1 MTGMGCRQSV
11 SGWSM
16 TPHKNSSFTR
26 RTLGWFLAAA
36 LCLGLA
42 LPSTAQAAA
51 MPASVESPAPTRGE
65 TAIERAMKA
74 VVAISPQDEAARKQ
88 NGDSEAAGGSGFVID
103 ASGLILTNAHV
114 VAKLDTVEVTF
125 SNGKRYKGKVIGRDG
140 RTDLALVKIEAEG
153 PLPVLKFAKSS
164 KLPLG
169 AKIFA
174 LGNPMGNR
182 FSVTSGIIS
191 GYDRAYD
198 VAWPVNFI
206 QHDAALNP
214 GNSGGPLITEEG
226 EVIGINTAT
235 PPETIFDI
243 GIGLAIPAELA
254 ARIAPKLLADG
265 KVVRGRLGVTAS
277 SADAGMAEALGAPG
291 KSGLI
296 VDAVS
301 KGGAAERAGLKIGDL
316 LLSVEG
322 RRLEVV
328 RDLSMALIDTRPG
341 ERVKVQVIRDG
352 KPVELAVALES
363 DDDTAGERGK
373 VAALSMDLGGDA
385 QGGFVLGFEF
395 KTGPT
400 GKVLVGKVEEASI
413 GQMYGLYEGDE
424 LLAVDGVAMRDPAAA
439 MAAITGSKRDVSVLR
454 IQRAGQGTLHV
465 ALPLSAEAAKARR
478 PGVPR
483 RFPRGPL

>member
-1 MTGMGCRQSV
+1 MHPKSSV
-11 SGWSM
+11 
-16 TPHKNSSFTR
+16 NLTR
-26 RTLGWFLAAA
+26 RTLGWFLGPA
-36 LCLGLA
+36 LCLSVA
-42 LPSTAQAAA
+42 LPSTARAAA
-51 MPASVESPAPTRGE
+51 MPDTPKVTATATAE
-65 TAIERAMKA
+65 TAIDRAMKA

-88 NGDSEAAGGSGFVID
+88 NGDTEAAGGSGFVIHET
-103 ASGLILTNAHV
+103 GLILTNAHV
-114 VAKLDTVEVTF
+114 VAKLETVEVTF
-125 SNGKRYKGKVIGRDG
+125 ANGKRYRGKVIGRDG
-140 RTDLALVKIEAEG
+140 RTDLAIVKIDADG
-153 PLPVLKFAKSS
+153 PLPVLKLAKSS

-169 AKIFA
+169 AKVFA

-254 ARIAPKLLADG
+254 AKIATQLAADG

-296 VDAVS
+296 IDAVS
-301 KGGAAERAGLKIGDL
+301 DGAATRGGLKIGDL

-322 RRLEVV
+322 RKLEVV
-328 RDLSMALIDTRPG
+328 RDLSMALIDSKPG
-341 ERVKVQVIRDG
+341 DKVRVEIVRDG
-352 KPVELAVALES
+352 KPVSLAVALEA
-363 DDDTAGERGK
+363 DDDLAGERGK
-373 VAALSMDLGGDA
+373 VAALAMDMSGTAGGTYN
-385 QGGFVLGFEF
+385 LGFALR
-395 KTGPT
+395 GD
-400 GKVLVGKVEEASI
+400 GGRVLVGKVEEASI

-424 LLAVDGVAMRDPAAA
+424 LLAVDGVPPRDAVAA
-439 MAAITGSKRDVSVLR
+439 MAAIQGSKRDVAVLR

>member
-1 MTGMGCRQSV
+1 MNPNPSV
-11 SGWSM
+11 
-16 TPHKNSSFTR
+16 NLTR
-26 RTLGWFLAAA
+26 RTLGWFLGAA
-36 LCLGLA
+36 LCLGVA
-42 LPSTAQAAA
+42 LPSTARAAA
-51 MPASVESPAPTRGE
+51 MPDQPKVAATTQSE
-65 TAIERAMKA
+65 TAIERAMRA
-74 VVAISPQDEAARKQ
+74 VVAISPQDAAARKQ
-88 NGDSEAAGGSGFVID
+88 NGDTEAAGGSGFVIHE
-103 ASGLILTNAHV
+103 SGIILTNAHV

-125 SNGKRYKGKVIGRDG
+125 ANGKRYTGKVIGRDG
-140 RTDLALVKIEAEG
+140 RTDLAVVKIDAEQ
-153 PLPVLKFAKSS
+153 PLPILKLAKSS
-164 KLPLG
+164 RLPLG
-169 AKIFA
+169 AKVFA

-243 GIGLAIPAELA
+243 GIGLAIPSELVAKIA
-254 ARIAPKLLADG
+254 AQLVADG

-291 KSGLI
+291 KTGLI
-296 VDAVS
+296 IDAVS
-301 KGGAAERAGLKIGDL
+301 SDGAAARSGLKIGDL

-322 RRLEVV
+322 RKLEVV
-328 RDLSMALIDTRPG
+328 RDLSMALIDSKPG
-341 ERVKVQVIRDG
+341 DKVKVEIVRDG
-352 KPVELAVALES
+352 KPVSLAVALEA
-363 DDDTAGERGK
+363 DDDLAGERGK
-373 VAALSMDLGGDA
+373 VAALAMDMSGTAGGSYN
-385 QGGFVLGFEF
+385 LGFALR
-395 KTGPT
+395 GD
-400 GKVLVGKVEEASI
+400 GGRVLVGKVDEASI

-424 LLAVDGVAMRDPAAA
+424 LLAIDGVAPRDAVAA
-439 MAAITGSKRDVSVLR
+439 MAAIKASKRDVAVLR

-465 ALPLSAEAAKARR
+465 ALPLTAEAAKARR

>member
-1 MTGMGCRQSV
+1 M
-11 SGWSM
+11 
-16 TPHKNSSFTR
+16 
-26 RTLGWFLAAA
+26 
-36 LCLGLA
+36 
-42 LPSTAQAAA
+42 
-51 MPASVESPAPTRGE
+51 
-65 TAIERAMKA
+65 
-74 VVAISPQDEAARKQ
+74 
-88 NGDSEAAGGSGFVID
+88 
-103 ASGLILTNAHV
+103 
-114 VAKLDTVEVTF
+114 AKLDTVEVTF
-125 SNGKRYKGKVIGRDG
+125 ADGKRYTGKVIGRDG
-140 RTDLALVKIEAEG
+140 RTDLAVVKIDADA
-153 PLPVLKFAKSS
+153 PLPILKMAKSS
-164 KLPLG
+164 RLPLG
-169 AKIFA
+169 ARVFA

-254 ARIAPKLLADG
+254 AKIAAQLVADG

-296 VDAVS
+296 IDAVS
-301 KGGAAERAGLKIGDL
+301 ADAATRGGLKIGDL

-322 RRLEVV
+322 RKLEVV
-328 RDLSMALIDTRPG
+328 RDLSMALIDSKPG
-341 ERVKVQVIRDG
+341 DKVKVEIVRDG
-352 KPVELAVALES
+352 KTIALAVALEA
-363 DDDTAGERGK
+363 DDDLAGERGK
-373 VAALSMDLGGDA
+373 AAALTMDMSGTAGGA
-385 QGGFVLGFEF
+385 YHLGFALR
-395 KTGPT
+395 GD
-400 GKVLVGKVEEASI
+400 GGRVLVGQVEEASI

-424 LLAVDGVAMRDPAAA
+424 LLAVDGVAPRDAAAA
-439 MAAITGSKRDVSVLR
+439 MAAIRGSKRDVAVLR

-465 ALPLSAEAAKARR
+465 ALPLTAEAAKARR

>member
-1 MTGMGCRQSV
+1 MNPNPSV
-11 SGWSM
+11 
-16 TPHKNSSFTR
+16 NLTR
-26 RTLGWFLAAA
+26 RTLGWFLGAA
-36 LCLGLA
+36 LCLGVA
-42 LPSTAQAAA
+42 LPTTARAAA
-51 MPASVESPAPTRGE
+51 MPDTPKVAAPAQAE
-65 TAIERAMKA
+65 TAIDRAMKA

-88 NGDSEAAGGSGFVID
+88 NGDTEAAGGSGFVIH

-125 SNGKRYKGKVIGRDG
+125 ANGKRYRGKVIGRDG
-140 RTDLALVKIEAEG
+140 RTDLAIVKIEADG
-153 PLPVLKFAKSS
+153 PLPVLKLAKSS

-169 AKIFA
+169 SKVFA

-254 ARIAPKLLADG
+254 AKIAPQLVADG

-291 KSGLI
+291 KTGLI
-296 VDAVS
+296 IDAVS
-301 KGGAAERAGLKIGDL
+301 DSATARGGLKIGDL
-316 LLSVEG
+316 LLSVDG
-322 RRLEVV
+322 RKMEVV
-328 RDLSMALIDTRPG
+328 RDLSMALIDSKPG
-341 ERVKVQVIRDG
+341 DKVRVEIVRDG
-352 KPVELAVALES
+352 KSVALAVPLEA
-363 DDDTAGERGK
+363 DDDLAGERGK
-373 VAALSMDLGGDA
+373 VAALAMDMSGAAAGPFTL
-385 QGGFVLGFEF
+385 GFVLRADGAR
-395 KTGPT
+395 
-400 GKVLVGKVEEASI
+400 VLVGKVEEASI

-424 LLAVDGVAMRDPAAA
+424 LLAVDGVAPRDAAAA
-439 MAAITGSKRDVSVLR
+439 MAAIKASKRDVAVLR

>member
-1 MTGMGCRQSV
+1 MNPKSSV
-11 SGWSM
+11 
-16 TPHKNSSFTR
+16 NLTR
-26 RTLGWFLAAA
+26 RTLGWFLGAA
-36 LCLGLA
+36 LCMGVA
-42 LPSTAQAAA
+42 LPGSAQAAA
-51 MPASVESPAPTRGE
+51 MPETRAAAASTQSE

-88 NGDSEAAGGSGFVID
+88 NGDTEAAGGSGFVIH

-125 SNGKRYKGKVIGRDG
+125 ANGKRYSGRVIGRDG
-140 RTDLALVKIEAEG
+140 RTDLAIVKIDADG
-153 PLPVLKFAKSS
+153 PLPVLKLAKSS

-169 AKIFA
+169 ARVFA
-174 LGNPMGNR
+174 LGNPLGNR

-226 EVIGINTAT
+226 DVIGINTAT

-254 ARIAPKLLADG
+254 ARIAPKLIAEG

-296 VDAVS
+296 IDAVS
-301 KGGAAERAGLKIGDL
+301 DGAATRGGLKIGDL
-316 LLSVEG
+316 LLSVGG

-328 RDLSMALIDTRPG
+328 RDLSMALIDSKPG
-341 ERVKVQVIRDG
+341 DTVAVEVVRDG
-352 KPVELAVALES
+352 KTLALAIPLEA
-363 DDDTAGERGK
+363 DDDLAGERGK
-373 VAALSMDLGGDA
+373 VAALAMDMSGVAGGSYT
-385 QGGFVLGFEF
+385 LGFALRDEA
-395 KTGPT
+395 GR
-400 GKVLVGKVEEASI
+400 VVIGKVEDASI
-413 GQMYGLYEGDE
+413 GQMYGLYEGDT
-424 LLAVDGVAMRDPAAA
+424 LLAVDGVELRDPVAA
-439 MAAITGSKRDVSVLR
+439 MAAIKGSKRDVAVLR

-465 ALPLSAEAAKARR
+465 ALPLTAEAAKARR

>member
-1 MTGMGCRQSV
+1 MN
-11 SGWSM
+11 
-16 TPHKNSSFTR
+16 PNSSVNLTR
-26 RTLGWFLAAA
+26 RTFGWFLGAA
-36 LCLGLA
+36 LCMGVA
-42 LPSTAQAAA
+42 LPGSAQAAA
-51 MPASVESPAPTRGE
+51 MPEARAAAATTQSE

-88 NGDSEAAGGSGFVID
+88 NGDTEAAGGSGFVIH

-125 SNGKRYKGKVIGRDG
+125 ANGKRYTGRVIGRDG
-140 RTDLALVKIEAEG
+140 RTDLAIVKIDADG
-153 PLPVLKFAKSS
+153 PLPVLKLAKSS

-169 AKIFA
+169 AKVFA
-174 LGNPMGNR
+174 LGNPLGNR

-226 EVIGINTAT
+226 DVIGINTAT

-254 ARIAPKLLADG
+254 ARIAPKLIAEG

-296 VDAVS
+296 IDAVS
-301 KGGAAERAGLKIGDL
+301 DGAATRGGLKIGDL
-316 LLSVEG
+316 LLSVGG

-328 RDLSMALIDTRPG
+328 RDLSMALIDSKPG
-341 ERVKVQVIRDG
+341 DTVAVEVVRDG
-352 KPVELAVALES
+352 KTLALAIPLEA
-363 DDDTAGERGK
+363 DDDLAGERGK
-373 VAALSMDLGGDA
+373 VAALAMDMSGVAGGSYTL
-385 QGGFVLGFEF
+385 GFVLRDEAGR
-395 KTGPT
+395 
-400 GKVLVGKVEEASI
+400 VVIGKVEDASI
-413 GQMYGLYEGDE
+413 GQMYGLYEGDT
-424 LLAVDGVAMRDPAAA
+424 LLAVDGVELRDPAAA
-439 MAAITGSKRDVSVLR
+439 MAAIKGSKRDVAVLR

-465 ALPLSAEAAKARR
+465 ALPLTAEAAKARR

>member
-1 MTGMGCRQSV
+1 MHPNPSV
-11 SGWSM
+11 
-16 TPHKNSSFTR
+16 NLTR
-26 RTLGWFLAAA
+26 RTLGWFLGAA
-36 LCLGLA
+36 LCMGVA
-42 LPSTAQAAA
+42 LPGTAHSAAMLDAPKVAAA
-51 MPASVESPAPTRGE
+51 AQSE

-74 VVAISPQDEAARKQ
+74 VVAISPQDAAARKQ
-88 NGDSEAAGGSGFVID
+88 NGDTEAAGGSGFVIH

-125 SNGKRYKGKVIGRDG
+125 SDGKRYTGKVIGRDG
-140 RTDLALVKIEAEG
+140 RTDLAVVKIEAEQ
-153 PLPVLKFAKSS
+153 PLPILKLAKSS
-164 KLPLG
+164 RLPLG
-169 AKIFA
+169 AKVFA

-254 ARIAPKLLADG
+254 AKIATQLVADG

-296 VDAVS
+296 IDAVS
-301 KGGAAERAGLKIGDL
+301 DGAATRSGLKIGDL
-316 LLSVEG
+316 LLSVGG
-322 RRLEVV
+322 RKLEVV
-328 RDLSMALIDTRPG
+328 RDLSMALIDSKPG
-341 ERVKVQVIRDG
+341 DKVKVEIVRDG
-352 KPVELAVALES
+352 KPVSLAVALEA
-363 DDDTAGERGK
+363 DDDLAGERGK
-373 VAALSMDLGGDA
+373 VAALAMDMSGTAGGTYN
-385 QGGFVLGFEF
+385 LGFALR
-395 KTGPT
+395 GD
-400 GKVLVGKVEEASI
+400 GGRVLVGKVDEASI

-424 LLAVDGVAMRDPAAA
+424 LLAVDGIAPRDAAAA
-439 MAAITGSKRDVSVLR
+439 MAAIKASKRDVAVLR

>member
-1 MTGMGCRQSV
+1 
-11 SGWSM
+11 M
-16 TPHKNSSFTR
+16 TPKKPFNLMR
-26 RTLGWFLAAA
+26 RSLGWFLAAA
-36 LCLGLA
+36 LCFGVA
-42 LPSTAQAAA
+42 LPSTARAAA
-51 MPASVESPAPTRGE
+51 MPVMAQAAKPE
-65 TAIERAMKA
+65 TGIERAMKA

-88 NGDSEAAGGSGFVID
+88 NGDSEASGGSGFVID
-103 ASGLILTNAHV
+103 SSGLILTNAHV
-114 VAKLDTVEVTF
+114 VAKRDTVEVTF
-125 SNGKRYKGKVIGRDG
+125 SNGKRYTGKVIGRDG
-140 RTDLALVKIEAEG
+140 RTDLAIVKITPDG
-153 PLPVLKFAKSS
+153 PLPVLKFAASS

-169 AKIFA
+169 TKVYA

-182 FSVTSGIIS
+182 FSVSSGIVS

-226 EVIGINTAT
+226 DVIGINTAT

-254 ARIAPKLLADG
+254 ARIAPKLVAEG

-291 KSGLI
+291 KTGLI
-296 VDAVS
+296 VDAVGS
-301 KGGAAERAGLKIGDL
+301 GGAADKAGVKIGDL
-316 LLSVEG
+316 LLAVEG
-322 RRLEVV
+322 RKLDVV

-341 ERVKVQVIRDG
+341 EKVAVKVVRGG
-352 KPVELAVALES
+352 KTIDVAVALEA
-363 DDDTAGERGK
+363 DEETAGERGK
-373 VAALSMDLGGDA
+373 VAALSMSDGMAPD
-385 QGGFVLGFEF
+385 GGFTLGFVF
-395 KTGPT
+395 KAGAA
-400 GKVLVGKVEEASI
+400 GKVLLGKVEDASI

-424 LLAVDGVAMRDPAAA
+424 LLAVDGAAVSDPAAA
-439 MAAITGSKRDVSVLR
+439 MAAITASKREVTVLR

-465 ALPLSAEAAKARR
+465 ALPLSAESAKARR

>member
-1 MTGMGCRQSV
+1 MNPNPSV
-11 SGWSM
+11 
-16 TPHKNSSFTR
+16 NLTR
-26 RTLGWFLAAA
+26 RTLGWFLGAA
-36 LCLGLA
+36 LCLGVA
-42 LPSTAQAAA
+42 LPSTARAAA
-51 MPASVESPAPTRGE
+51 MPDRPKISATAQSE
-65 TAIERAMKA
+65 TAIERAMQA
-74 VVAISPQDEAARKQ
+74 VVAISPQDDAARKQ
-88 NGDSEAAGGSGFVID
+88 NGDTEAAGGSGFVIHE
-103 ASGLILTNAHV
+103 SGVILTNAHV

-125 SNGKRYKGKVIGRDG
+125 ANGKRYTGKVIGRDG
-140 RTDLALVKIEAEG
+140 RTDLAVVKIDADG
-153 PLPVLKFAKSS
+153 PLPILKLAKSS
-164 KLPLG
+164 RLPLG
-169 AKIFA
+169 AKVFA

-254 ARIAPKLLADG
+254 AKIATQLVADG

-296 VDAVS
+296 IDAVS
-301 KGGAAERAGLKIGDL
+301 DGAAARGGLKIGDL

-322 RRLEVV
+322 RKLEVV
-328 RDLSMALIDTRPG
+328 RDLSMALIDSKPG
-341 ERVKVQVIRDG
+341 DKVRVEIVRDG
-352 KPVELAVALES
+352 KPVSLAVALEA
-363 DDDTAGERGK
+363 DDDLAGERGK
-373 VAALSMDLGGDA
+373 VAALAMDMSGTAGGTYN
-385 QGGFVLGFEF
+385 LGFALR
-395 KTGPT
+395 GD
-400 GKVLVGKVEEASI
+400 GGRVVVGKVEEASI

-424 LLAVDGVAMRDPAAA
+424 LLAVDGVPPRDAVAA
-439 MAAITGSKRDVSVLR
+439 MAAIKGSKRDVAVLR

-465 ALPLSAEAAKARR
+465 ALPLTAEAAKARR

>member
-1 MTGMGCRQSV
+1 MHPNTSV
-11 SGWSM
+11 
-16 TPHKNSSFTR
+16 NLTR
-26 RTLGWFLAAA
+26 RTFGWFLGAA
-36 LCLGLA
+36 LCLGVA
-42 LPSTAQAAA
+42 LPSTARAAA
-51 MPASVESPAPTRGE
+51 MPDLPKVAATTQSE
-65 TAIERAMKA
+65 TAIDRAMQA

-88 NGDSEAAGGSGFVID
+88 NGDTEAAGGSGFVIHE
-103 ASGLILTNAHV
+103 SGVILTNAHV
-114 VAKLDTVEVTF
+114 VAKLDVVEVTF
-125 SNGKRYKGKVIGRDG
+125 ANGKRYKGKVIGRDG
-140 RTDLALVKIEAEG
+140 RTDLAVVKIDAEQ
-153 PLPVLKFAKSS
+153 PLPILKLAKSS
-164 KLPLG
+164 RLTLG
-169 AKIFA
+169 AKVFA

-254 ARIAPKLLADG
+254 AKIASQLVADG

-296 VDAVS
+296 IDAVS
-301 KGGAAERAGLKIGDL
+301 DGAAARGALKIGDL

-322 RRLEVV
+322 RKLEVV
-328 RDLSMALIDTRPG
+328 RDLSMALIDSKPG
-341 ERVKVQVIRDG
+341 DKVRVEIFRDG
-352 KPVELAVALES
+352 KPVSLAVALEA
-363 DDDTAGERGK
+363 DDDLAGERGK
-373 VAALSMDLGGDA
+373 VAALAMDMSGTAGRA
-385 QGGFVLGFEF
+385 YNLGFALR
-395 KTGPT
+395 GD
-400 GKVLVGKVEEASI
+400 GGRVLVGKVEEASI

-424 LLAVDGVAMRDPAAA
+424 LLAVDGVPPRDAVAA
-439 MAAITGSKRDVSVLR
+439 MAAIKGSKRDVAVLR

-465 ALPLSAEAAKARR
+465 ALPLTAEAAKARR

>member
-1 MTGMGCRQSV
+1 MN
-11 SGWSM
+11 
-16 TPHKNSSFTR
+16 PNSSVNLTR
-26 RTLGWFLAAA
+26 RTFGWFLGAA
-36 LCLGLA
+36 LCMGVA
-42 LPSTAQAAA
+42 LPGSAQAAA
-51 MPASVESPAPTRGE
+51 MPEARAAAATTQSE

-88 NGDSEAAGGSGFVID
+88 NGDTEAAGGSGFVIH

-125 SNGKRYKGKVIGRDG
+125 ANGKRYAGRVIGRDG
-140 RTDLALVKIEAEG
+140 RTDLAIVKIDADA
-153 PLPVLKFAKSS
+153 PLPVLKLAKSS

-169 AKIFA
+169 AKVFA
-174 LGNPMGNR
+174 LGNPLGNR

-226 EVIGINTAT
+226 DVIGINTAT

-254 ARIAPKLLADG
+254 ARIAPKLIAEG

-296 VDAVS
+296 IDAVS
-301 KGGAAERAGLKIGDL
+301 DGASTRGGLKIGDL
-316 LLSVEG
+316 LLSVGG

-328 RDLSMALIDTRPG
+328 RDLSMALIDSKPG
-341 ERVKVQVIRDG
+341 DTVAVEVVRDG
-352 KPVELAVALES
+352 KTLALAIPLEA
-363 DDDTAGERGK
+363 DDDLAGERGK
-373 VAALSMDLGGDA
+373 VAALAMDMSGVAGGSYTL
-385 QGGFVLGFEF
+385 GFVLRDEAGR
-395 KTGPT
+395 
-400 GKVLVGKVEEASI
+400 VVIGKVEDASI
-413 GQMYGLYEGDE
+413 GQMYGLYEGDT
-424 LLAVDGVAMRDPAAA
+424 LLAVDGVELRDPAAA
-439 MAAITGSKRDVSVLR
+439 MAAIKGSKRDVAVLR

-465 ALPLSAEAAKARR
+465 ALPLTAEAAKARR

>member
-1 MTGMGCRQSV
+1 MHPNPSV
-11 SGWSM
+11 
-16 TPHKNSSFTR
+16 NLTR
-26 RTLGWFLAAA
+26 RTLGWFLGTALCMGVALPGTAHSAAMLDAPKVAAA
-36 LCLGLA
+36 
-42 LPSTAQAAA
+42 AQ
-51 MPASVESPAPTRGE
+51 SE

-74 VVAISPQDEAARKQ
+74 VVAISPQDAAARKQ
-88 NGDSEAAGGSGFVID
+88 NGDTEAAGGSGFVIH

-125 SNGKRYKGKVIGRDG
+125 SNGKRYTGKVIGRDG
-140 RTDLALVKIEAEG
+140 RTDLAVVKIDPDG
-153 PLPVLKFAKSS
+153 PLPILKLAKSS
-164 KLPLG
+164 RLPLG
-169 AKIFA
+169 AKVFA

-254 ARIAPKLLADG
+254 AKIAAQLVADG

-296 VDAVS
+296 IDAVS
-301 KGGAAERAGLKIGDL
+301 DGAATRSGLKIGDL

-322 RRLEVV
+322 RKLEVV
-328 RDLSMALIDTRPG
+328 RDLSMALIDSKPG
-341 ERVKVQVIRDG
+341 DKVKVEIVRDG
-352 KPVELAVALES
+352 KPVSLAVALEA
-363 DDDTAGERGK
+363 DDDLAGERGK
-373 VAALSMDLGGDA
+373 VAALAMDMSGTAGGTYN
-385 QGGFVLGFEF
+385 LGFALR
-395 KTGPT
+395 GD
-400 GKVLVGKVEEASI
+400 GGRVLVGKVDEASI

-424 LLAVDGVAMRDPAAA
+424 LLAVDGVAPRDAAAA
-439 MAAITGSKRDVSVLR
+439 MAAIKASKRDVAVLR

>member
-1 MTGMGCRQSV
+1 MNPNTSV
-11 SGWSM
+11 
-16 TPHKNSSFTR
+16 NLTR
-26 RTLGWFLAAA
+26 RTLGWFLGAA
-36 LCLGLA
+36 LCLSVA
-42 LPSTAQAAA
+42 LPSTARAAA
-51 MPASVESPAPTRGE
+51 MPDQPKVAATTQSE

-74 VVAISPQDEAARKQ
+74 VVAISPQDAAARKQ
-88 NGDSEAAGGSGFVID
+88 NGDTEAAGGSGFVIH

-125 SNGKRYKGKVIGRDG
+125 ANGKRYTGKVIGRDG
-140 RTDLALVKIEAEG
+140 RTDLAVVKIEAEQ
-153 PLPVLKFAKSS
+153 PLPILKLAKSS
-164 KLPLG
+164 RLPLG
-169 AKIFA
+169 AKVFA

-254 ARIAPKLLADG
+254 AKIAAQLVADG

-296 VDAVS
+296 IDAVS
-301 KGGAAERAGLKIGDL
+301 AQAGLKIGDL

-322 RRLEVV
+322 RKLEVV
-328 RDLSMALIDTRPG
+328 RDLSMALIDSKPG
-341 ERVKVQVIRDG
+341 DTVKVEIVRDG
-352 KPVELAVALES
+352 KTIALAVALEA
-363 DDDTAGERGK
+363 DDDLAGERGK
-373 VAALSMDLGGDA
+373 VAALAMDMSGTAGGA
-385 QGGFVLGFEF
+385 YNLGFALR
-395 KTGPT
+395 GD
-400 GKVLVGKVEEASI
+400 GGRVLVGKVDEASI

-424 LLAVDGVAMRDPAAA
+424 LLAVDGVAPRDAAAA
-439 MAAITGSKRDVSVLR
+439 MAAIKGSKRDVAVLR

>member
-1 MTGMGCRQSV
+1 MHPNTSV
-11 SGWSM
+11 
-16 TPHKNSSFTR
+16 NLTR
-26 RTLGWFLAAA
+26 RTLGWFLGAA
-36 LCLGLA
+36 LCLGVA
-42 LPSTAQAAA
+42 LPSTARAAA
-51 MPASVESPAPTRGE
+51 MPDQPKVAATTQSE
-65 TAIERAMKA
+65 TAIERAMQA

-88 NGDSEAAGGSGFVID
+88 NGDTEAAGGSGFVIHE
-103 ASGLILTNAHV
+103 SGIILTNAHV

-125 SNGKRYKGKVIGRDG
+125 ANGKRYRGKVIGRDG
-140 RTDLALVKIEAEG
+140 RTDLAVIKIEAG
-153 PLPVLKFAKSS
+153 QPLPILKLAKSS

-169 AKIFA
+169 AKVFA

-254 ARIAPKLLADG
+254 AKIAAQLVADG

-296 VDAVS
+296 IDAVS
-301 KGGAAERAGLKIGDL
+301 AQTGLKIGDL

-322 RRLEVV
+322 RKLEVV
-328 RDLSMALIDTRPG
+328 RDLSMALIDSKPG
-341 ERVKVQVIRDG
+341 DKVKVEIVRDG
-352 KPVELAVALES
+352 KPVSLAVALEA
-363 DDDTAGERGK
+363 DDDLAGERGK
-373 VAALSMDLGGDA
+373 VAALAMDMSGTAGGA
-385 QGGFVLGFEF
+385 YNLGFALR
-395 KTGPT
+395 GD
-400 GKVLVGKVEEASI
+400 GGRVLVGKVEDASI

-424 LLAVDGVAMRDPAAA
+424 LLAIDGVAPRDAAAA
-439 MAAITGSKRDVSVLR
+439 MAAIKGSKRDLAVLR

>member
-1 MTGMGCRQSV
+1 MTVTKSV
-11 SGWSM
+11 NLG
-16 TPHKNSSFTR
+16 R
-26 RTLGWFLAAA
+26 RTLGWFLAAS
-36 LCLGLA
+36 LCLGIA
-42 LPSTAQAAA
+42 LPSTARAAA
-51 MPASVESPAPTRGE
+51 MPDAAAAAQTAPE
-65 TAIERAMKA
+65 TGISRAMKA

-88 NGDSEAAGGSGFVID
+88 NGDTESAGGSGFVID

-114 VAKLDTVEVTF
+114 VAKLDKVEVTF
-125 SNGKRYKGKVIGRDG
+125 ANGKRYTGTVIGRDG
-140 RTDLALVKIEAEG
+140 RTDLAIVKITPDG
-153 PLPVLKFAKSS
+153 PLPVLKFAASS

-169 AKIFA
+169 TRVYA
-174 LGNPMGNR
+174 LGNPLGNR
-182 FSVTSGIIS
+182 FSVSAGIVS

-214 GNSGGPLITEEG
+214 GNSGGPLITQEG

-254 ARIAPKLLADG
+254 ARIAPKLVADG
-265 KVVRGRLGVTAS
+265 KVVRGRLGITAS

-291 KSGLI
+291 RTGLI
-296 VDAVS
+296 IDAVS
-301 KGGAAERAGLKIGDL
+301 KGSAAEKAGVKIGDL
-316 LLSVEG
+316 LLSVED
-322 RRLEVV
+322 RKLDVV
-328 RDLSMALIDTRPG
+328 RDLSLALIDTRPG
-341 ERVKVQVIRDG
+341 DRIGVKVMRGG
-352 KPVELAVALES
+352 KPIDLAVALEP
-363 DDDTAGERGK
+363 DEETAGERGK
-373 VAALSMDLGGDA
+373 VAALSMSDGVGVD
-385 QGGFVLGFEF
+385 GVFKLGFEF
-395 KTGPT
+395 KGDAA

-413 GQMYGLYEGDE
+413 GQMYGLYEGDL
-424 LLAVDGVAMRDPAAA
+424 LLAVDGVAVKDAATA
-439 MAAITGSKRDVSVLR
+439 MAAVRDSKRGVSVLR

>member
-1 MTGMGCRQSV
+1 MTSLKPV
-11 SGWSM
+11 
-16 TPHKNSSFTR
+16 NLYR
-26 RTLGWFLAAA
+26 RTLGWFLAAS
-36 LCLGLA
+36 LCLGVA
-42 LPSTAQAAA
+42 LPSTARAAA
-51 MPASVESPAPTRGE
+51 MPQAAVAQAAKPE
-65 TAIERAMKA
+65 TGIERAMKA

-88 NGDSEAAGGSGFVID
+88 NGDTESAGGSGFVID

-114 VAKLDTVEVTF
+114 VAKLDKVEVTF
-125 SNGKRYKGKVIGRDG
+125 ANGKRYAGTVIGRDG
-140 RTDLALVKIEAEG
+140 RTDLAIVKIKPDG
-153 PLPVLKFAKSS
+153 PLPVLKFAASS

-169 AKIFA
+169 TKVYA
-174 LGNPMGNR
+174 LGNPLGNR
-182 FSVTSGIIS
+182 FSVTSGIVS

-226 EVIGINTAT
+226 DVIGINTAT

-254 ARIAPKLLADG
+254 AKIAPKLVADG

-291 KSGLI
+291 KTGLI
-296 VDAVS
+296 VDAVTG
-301 KGGAAERAGLKIGDL
+301 GGAAEKAGVKIGDL

-322 RRLEVV
+322 RKLEVV

-341 ERVKVQVIRDG
+341 DKVGVKVMRGG
-352 KPVELAVALES
+352 KPIDLAVALEP
-363 DDDTAGERGK
+363 DEDTAGERGK
-373 VAALSMDLGGDA
+373 VAALSMSDGLGSDGS
-385 QGGFVLGFEF
+385 FKLGFEF
-395 KTGPT
+395 KAGASA
-400 GKVLVGKVEEASI
+400 GRILVGKVEEASI

-424 LLAVDGVAMRDPAAA
+424 LLAIDGVAVTDPAAA
-439 MAAITGSKRDVSVLR
+439 MAAITGSKRSVSVLR
-454 IQRAGQGTLHV
+454 IQRAGQGTLHI

>member
-1 MTGMGCRQSV
+1 MNPNTSV
-11 SGWSM
+11 
-16 TPHKNSSFTR
+16 NLTR
-26 RTLGWFLAAA
+26 RTLGWFLGAA
-36 LCLGLA
+36 LCLGVA
-42 LPSTAQAAA
+42 LPSTARAAA
-51 MPASVESPAPTRGE
+51 MPDQPKVSATTQSE

-74 VVAISPQDEAARKQ
+74 VVAISPQDAAARKQ
-88 NGDSEAAGGSGFVID
+88 NGDTEAAGGSGFVIH

-125 SNGKRYKGKVIGRDG
+125 ANGKRYTGKVIGRDG
-140 RTDLALVKIEAEG
+140 RTDLAVVKIEAEQ
-153 PLPVLKFAKSS
+153 PLPILKLAKSS
-164 KLPLG
+164 RLPLG
-169 AKIFA
+169 AKVFA

-254 ARIAPKLLADG
+254 AKIAAQLVADG

-296 VDAVS
+296 IDAVS
-301 KGGAAERAGLKIGDL
+301 AQAGLKIGDL

-322 RRLEVV
+322 RKLEVV
-328 RDLSMALIDTRPG
+328 RDLSMALIDSKPG
-341 ERVKVQVIRDG
+341 DTVKVEIVRDG
-352 KPVELAVALES
+352 KTIALAVALEA
-363 DDDTAGERGK
+363 DDDLAGERGK
-373 VAALSMDLGGDA
+373 VAALAMDMSGTAGGA
-385 QGGFVLGFEF
+385 YNLGFALR
-395 KTGPT
+395 GD
-400 GKVLVGKVEEASI
+400 GGRVLVGKVDEASI

-424 LLAVDGVAMRDPAAA
+424 LLAVDGVAPRDAAAA
-439 MAAITGSKRDVSVLR
+439 MAAIKGSKRDVAVLR

>member
-1 MTGMGCRQSV
+1 MNPNPSV
-11 SGWSM
+11 
-16 TPHKNSSFTR
+16 NLTR
-26 RTLGWFLAAA
+26 RTLGWFLGAA
-36 LCLGLA
+36 LCLGVA
-42 LPSTAQAAA
+42 LPTTARAAA
-51 MPASVESPAPTRGE
+51 MPETPKVAATPQSE

-88 NGDSEAAGGSGFVID
+88 NGDTEAAGGSGFVIH

-114 VAKLDTVEVTF
+114 VAKLNVVEVTF
-125 SNGKRYKGKVIGRDG
+125 ANGKRYKGKVIGRDG
-140 RTDLALVKIEAEG
+140 RTDLAIVKIDAEV
-153 PLPVLKFAKSS
+153 PLPVLKLAKSS

-169 AKIFA
+169 AKVFA

-254 ARIAPKLLADG
+254 AKIAAQLAADG

-296 VDAVS
+296 IDAVS
-301 KGGAAERAGLKIGDL
+301 AQGGLKIGDL

-322 RRLEVV
+322 RKLEVV
-328 RDLSMALIDTRPG
+328 RDLSMALIDSKPG
-341 ERVKVQVIRDG
+341 DKVKVEIVRDG
-352 KPVELAVALES
+352 KTIALAVALEA
-363 DDDTAGERGK
+363 DDDLAGERGK
-373 VAALSMDLGGDA
+373 VAALAMDMSGAVGGP
-385 QGGFVLGFEF
+385 FTLGFALRSDAAGRV
-395 KTGPT
+395 T
-400 GKVLVGKVEEASI
+400 VGKVEEASI

-424 LLAVDGVAMRDPAAA
+424 LLAVDGVATRDAAAA
-439 MAAITGSKRDVSVLR
+439 MAAIKASKRDVAVLR

>member
-1 MTGMGCRQSV
+1 MHPNPSV
-11 SGWSM
+11 
-16 TPHKNSSFTR
+16 NLTR
-26 RTLGWFLAAA
+26 RTLGWFLGTALCMGVALPGTAHSAAMLDAPKVAAA
-36 LCLGLA
+36 
-42 LPSTAQAAA
+42 AQ
-51 MPASVESPAPTRGE
+51 SE

-74 VVAISPQDEAARKQ
+74 VVAISPQDAAARKQ
-88 NGDSEAAGGSGFVID
+88 NGDTEAAGGSGFVIH

-125 SNGKRYKGKVIGRDG
+125 SNGKRYTGKVIGRDG
-140 RTDLALVKIEAEG
+140 RTDLAVVKIDPDG
-153 PLPVLKFAKSS
+153 PLPILKLAKSS
-164 KLPLG
+164 RLPLG
-169 AKIFA
+169 AKVFA

-254 ARIAPKLLADG
+254 AKIAAQLVADG

-296 VDAVS
+296 IDAVS
-301 KGGAAERAGLKIGDL
+301 DGATTRSGLKIGDL

-322 RRLEVV
+322 RKLEVV
-328 RDLSMALIDTRPG
+328 RDLSMALIDSKPG
-341 ERVKVQVIRDG
+341 DKVKVEIVRDG
-352 KPVELAVALES
+352 KPVSLAVALEA
-363 DDDTAGERGK
+363 DDDLAGERGK
-373 VAALSMDLGGDA
+373 VAALAMDMSGTAGGTYN
-385 QGGFVLGFEF
+385 LGFALR
-395 KTGPT
+395 GD
-400 GKVLVGKVEEASI
+400 GGRVLVGKVDEASI

-424 LLAVDGVAMRDPAAA
+424 LLAVDGVAPRDAAAA
-439 MAAITGSKRDVSVLR
+439 MAAIKASKRDVAVLR

>member
-1 MTGMGCRQSV
+1 MNPNTSV
-11 SGWSM
+11 
-16 TPHKNSSFTR
+16 NLTR
-26 RTLGWFLAAA
+26 RTLGWFLGAS
-36 LCLGLA
+36 LCLGVA
-42 LPSTAQAAA
+42 LPSTARAAA
-51 MPASVESPAPTRGE
+51 MPDQARVAAAVQSE
-65 TAIERAMKA
+65 TAIERAMQA
-74 VVAISPQDEAARKQ
+74 VVAISPQDAAARKQ
-88 NGDSEAAGGSGFVID
+88 NGDSEAAGGSGFVIH

-125 SNGKRYKGKVIGRDG
+125 ANGKRYRGKVIGRDG
-140 RTDLALVKIEAEG
+140 RTDLAIVKIEPDG
-153 PLPVLKFAKSS
+153 PLPILKLAKSS
-164 KLPLG
+164 RLPLG
-169 AKIFA
+169 AKVFA

-254 ARIAPKLLADG
+254 AKIAAQLVADG

-296 VDAVS
+296 IDAV
-301 KGGAAERAGLKIGDL
+301 GDGAAARSGLKIGDL
-316 LLSVEG
+316 LLSVGG
-322 RRLEVV
+322 RKMEVV
-328 RDLSMALIDTRPG
+328 RDLSMALIDSKPG
-341 ERVKVQVIRDG
+341 DKVKVEIVRDG
-352 KPVELAVALES
+352 KPVSLAVALEA
-363 DDDTAGERGK
+363 DDDLAGERGK
-373 VAALSMDLGGDA
+373 VAALAMDMSGTAGGA
-385 QGGFVLGFEF
+385 YNLGFALR
-395 KTGPT
+395 GD
-400 GKVLVGKVEEASI
+400 GGRVLVGKVDEASI

-424 LLAVDGVAMRDPAAA
+424 LLAVDGVAPRDAAAA
-439 MAAITGSKRDVSVLR
+439 MAAIRASKRDVAVLR

>member
-1 MTGMGCRQSV
+1 MNPNTSV
-11 SGWSM
+11 
-16 TPHKNSSFTR
+16 NLTR
-26 RTLGWFLAAA
+26 RTLGWFLGAA
-36 LCLGLA
+36 LCLGVA
-42 LPSTAQAAA
+42 LPSTARAAA
-51 MPASVESPAPTRGE
+51 MPDQPKVAATTQSE

-74 VVAISPQDEAARKQ
+74 VVAISPQDAAARKQ
-88 NGDSEAAGGSGFVID
+88 NGDTEAAGGSGFVIH

-125 SNGKRYKGKVIGRDG
+125 ANGKRYTGKVIGRDG
-140 RTDLALVKIEAEG
+140 RTDLAVVKIEAEQ
-153 PLPVLKFAKSS
+153 PLPILKLAKSS
-164 KLPLG
+164 RLPLG
-169 AKIFA
+169 AKVFA

-254 ARIAPKLLADG
+254 AKIAAQLVADG

-296 VDAVS
+296 IDAVS
-301 KGGAAERAGLKIGDL
+301 AQAGLKIGDL

-322 RRLEVV
+322 RKLEVV
-328 RDLSMALIDTRPG
+328 RDLSMALIDSKPG
-341 ERVKVQVIRDG
+341 DTVKVEIVRDG
-352 KPVELAVALES
+352 KTIALAVALEA
-363 DDDTAGERGK
+363 DDDLAGERGK
-373 VAALSMDLGGDA
+373 VAALAMDMSGTAGGA
-385 QGGFVLGFEF
+385 YNLGFALR
-395 KTGPT
+395 GD
-400 GKVLVGKVEEASI
+400 GGRVLVGKVDEASI

-424 LLAVDGVAMRDPAAA
+424 LLAVDGVPPRDAAAA
-439 MAAITGSKRDVSVLR
+439 MAAIKGSKRDVAVLR

>member
-1 MTGMGCRQSV
+1 MNPNTSV
-11 SGWSM
+11 
-16 TPHKNSSFTR
+16 NLTR
-26 RTLGWFLAAA
+26 RTLGWFLGAA
-36 LCLGLA
+36 LCLGVA
-42 LPSTAQAAA
+42 LPSTARAAA
-51 MPASVESPAPTRGE
+51 MPDQPKVAAPTQSE
-65 TAIERAMKA
+65 TAIERAMRA
-74 VVAISPQDEAARKQ
+74 VVAISPQDAAARKQ
-88 NGDSEAAGGSGFVID
+88 NGDTEAAGGSGFVIH

-125 SNGKRYKGKVIGRDG
+125 ANGKRYTGKVIGRDG
-140 RTDLALVKIEAEG
+140 RTDLAVVKIEAEQ
-153 PLPVLKFAKSS
+153 PLPILKLAKSS
-164 KLPLG
+164 RLPLG
-169 AKIFA
+169 AKVFA

-254 ARIAPKLLADG
+254 AKIAAQLVADG

-296 VDAVS
+296 IDAVS
-301 KGGAAERAGLKIGDL
+301 AQAGLKIGDL

-322 RRLEVV
+322 RKLEVV
-328 RDLSMALIDTRPG
+328 RDLSMALIDSKPG
-341 ERVKVQVIRDG
+341 DTVKVEIVRDG
-352 KPVELAVALES
+352 KTIALAVALEA
-363 DDDTAGERGK
+363 DDDLAGERGK
-373 VAALSMDLGGDA
+373 VAALAMDMSGTAGGA
-385 QGGFVLGFEF
+385 YNLGFALR
-395 KTGPT
+395 GD
-400 GKVLVGKVEEASI
+400 GGRVLVGKVDEASI

-424 LLAVDGVAMRDPAAA
+424 LLAVDGVAPRDAAAA
-439 MAAITGSKRDVSVLR
+439 MAAIKGSKRDVAVLR

>member
-1 MTGMGCRQSV
+1 MHPNTSV
-11 SGWSM
+11 
-16 TPHKNSSFTR
+16 NLTR
-26 RTLGWFLAAA
+26 RTLGWFLGTA
-36 LCLGLA
+36 LCLGVA
-42 LPSTAQAAA
+42 LPSTARAAA
-51 MPASVESPAPTRGE
+51 MPDTPKVAATAPVE
-65 TAIERAMKA
+65 TAIDRAMKA
-74 VVAISPQDEAARKQ
+74 VVAISPQDEAARRQ
-88 NGDSEAAGGSGFVID
+88 NGDTEAAGGSGFVIHE
-103 ASGLILTNAHV
+103 SGLILTNAHV

-125 SNGKRYKGKVIGRDG
+125 ANGKRYRGKVIGRDG
-140 RTDLALVKIEAEG
+140 RTDLAIVKIEADG
-153 PLPVLKFAKSS
+153 PLPVLKLAKSS

-169 AKIFA
+169 AKVFA

-254 ARIAPKLLADG
+254 AKIATQLVADG

-296 VDAVS
+296 IDAVS
-301 KGGAAERAGLKIGDL
+301 DGAATRGGLKIGDL
-316 LLSVEG
+316 LLSIEG
-322 RRLEVV
+322 RKLEVV
-328 RDLSMALIDTRPG
+328 RDLSMALIDSKPG
-341 ERVKVQVIRDG
+341 DKVKVEIVRDG
-352 KPVELAVALES
+352 KPVSLAVALEA
-363 DDDTAGERGK
+363 DDDLAGDRGK
-373 VAALSMDLGGDA
+373 VAALAMDMSGTAGGTYN
-385 QGGFVLGFEF
+385 LGFALR
-395 KTGPT
+395 GD
-400 GKVLVGKVEEASI
+400 GGRVLVGKVEEASI

-424 LLAVDGVAMRDPAAA
+424 LLAVDGVAPRDAAAA
-439 MAAITGSKRDVSVLR
+439 MAAIKASKRDVTVLR

>member
-1 MTGMGCRQSV
+1 MIVAKPV
-11 SGWSM
+11 SLR
-16 TPHKNSSFTR
+16 R
-26 RTLGWFLAAA
+26 RTVGWFLAAS
-36 LCLGLA
+36 LA
-42 LPSTAQAAA
+42 LGVAMPSTSRAAA
-51 MPASVESPAPTRGE
+51 MPQAAAAQADRPE
-65 TAIERAMKA
+65 TGIERAMKA

-88 NGDSEAAGGSGFVID
+88 NGDTESAGGSGFVID

-114 VAKLDTVEVTF
+114 VAKLDKVEVTF
-125 SNGKRYKGKVIGRDG
+125 ANGKRYVGRVVGRDG
-140 RTDLALVKIEAEG
+140 RTDLAIVKIDAEA
-153 PLPVLKFAKSS
+153 PLPVLKLAASS

-169 AKIFA
+169 TRVYA
-174 LGNPMGNR
+174 LGNPLGNR
-182 FSVTSGIIS
+182 FSVSAGIVS

-254 ARIAPKLLADG
+254 ARIAPKLVADG

-296 VDAVS
+296 IDAVS
-301 KGGAAERAGLKIGDL
+301 AGGAADKAGMKVGDL
-316 LLSVEG
+316 LLSVQG
-322 RRLEVV
+322 RKLEVA

-341 ERVKVQVIRDG
+341 EKVGVQLVRAG
-352 KPVELAVALES
+352 KPIELAVALEA
-363 DDDTAGERGK
+363 DEDTAGERGK
-373 VAALSMDLGGDA
+373 VAALSMSSGVAPDGGFRLGFDFKGDA
-385 QGGFVLGFEF
+385 A
-395 KTGPT
+395 

-413 GQMYGLYEGDE
+413 GQMYGLYEGDQ
-424 LLAVDGVAMRDPAAA
+424 LLAVDGVAVTGPAAA
-439 MAAITGSKRDVSVLR
+439 MAAIAGSKRSVTVLR

-465 ALPLSAEAAKARR
+465 ALPLSAEAAQARR

>member
-1 MTGMGCRQSV
+1 MNPNPSV
-11 SGWSM
+11 
-16 TPHKNSSFTR
+16 NLTR
-26 RTLGWFLAAA
+26 RTLGWFLGAA
-36 LCLGLA
+36 LCLGVA
-42 LPSTAQAAA
+42 LPSTARAAA
-51 MPASVESPAPTRGE
+51 MPHQPKITATAQSE

-74 VVAISPQDEAARKQ
+74 VVAISPQDDAARKQ
-88 NGDSEAAGGSGFVID
+88 NGDTEAAGGSGFVIHE
-103 ASGLILTNAHV
+103 SGIILTNAHV

-125 SNGKRYKGKVIGRDG
+125 ANGKRYKGKVIGRDG
-140 RTDLALVKIEAEG
+140 RTDLAIVKIDAEG
-153 PLPVLKFAKSS
+153 PLPILKLVKSS
-164 KLPLG
+164 RLPLG
-169 AKIFA
+169 AKVFA

-254 ARIAPKLLADG
+254 AKIAAQLVADG

-296 VDAVS
+296 IDAVS
-301 KGGAAERAGLKIGDL
+301 DGAAARGGLKIGDL

-322 RRLEVV
+322 RKLEVV
-328 RDLSMALIDTRPG
+328 RDLSLALIDSKPG
-341 ERVKVQVIRDG
+341 DKVKVEIVRDG
-352 KPVELAVALES
+352 KPVSLAVALEA
-363 DDDTAGERGK
+363 DDDLAGERGK
-373 VAALSMDLGGDA
+373 VAALAMDMSGTAGGA
-385 QGGFVLGFEF
+385 YNLGFALR
-395 KTGPT
+395 GD
-400 GKVLVGKVEEASI
+400 GGRVLVGKVDEASI

-424 LLAVDGVAMRDPAAA
+424 LLAIDGVAPRDAVAA
-439 MAAITGSKRDVSVLR
+439 MAAIKGSKRDVAVLR

-465 ALPLSAEAAKARR
+465 ALPLTAEAAKARR

>member
-1 MTGMGCRQSV
+1 
-11 SGWSM
+11 M
-16 TPHKNSSFTR
+16 TPMKSVNLMR

-36 LCLGLA
+36 LCFGVA
-42 LPSTAQAAA
+42 LPSTARAAA
-51 MPASVESPAPTRGE
+51 MPATAQTRIE
-65 TAIERAMKA
+65 TGIERAMKA

-88 NGDSEAAGGSGFVID
+88 NGDTEAAGGSGFVID
-103 ASGLILTNAHV
+103 TSGLILTNAHV

-125 SNGKRYKGKVIGRDG
+125 ANGKRYTGKVIGRDG
-140 RTDLALVKIEAEG
+140 RTDLAIVKISPEG
-153 PLPVLKFAKSS
+153 PLPVLKFSASS

-169 AKIFA
+169 TKVYA

-182 FSVTSGIIS
+182 FSVSSGIVS

-226 EVIGINTAT
+226 DVIGINTAT

-254 ARIAPKLLADG
+254 AKIAPKLIAEG

-296 VDAVS
+296 VDAVG
-301 KGGAAERAGLKIGDL
+301 KGGAAARAGVKIGDL
-316 LLSVEG
+316 LLSIEG
-322 RRLEVV
+322 RKLEVV
-328 RDLSMALIDTRPG
+328 RDLSMALIDTRPS
-341 ERVKVQVIRDG
+341 EKVSVTVVRGG
-352 KPVELAVALES
+352 KTIDVQVALEA
-363 DDDTAGERGK
+363 DEDTAGERGK
-373 VAALSMDLGGDA
+373 VAALSMSDGVAPDGAYALGLA
-385 QGGFVLGFEF
+385 F
-395 KTGPT
+395 KAGAA
-400 GKVLVGKVEEASI
+400 GKILVGKVEDASI
-413 GQMYGLYEGDE
+413 SQMYGLYEGDE
-424 LLAVDGVAMRDPAAA
+424 LLAVDGVAMADADAA
-439 MAAITGSKRDVSVLR
+439 MAAIKASTRGVTVLR
-454 IQRAGQGTLHV
+454 IQRAGQGTLHI
-465 ALPLSAEAAKARR
+465 ALPLNAEAAKARR